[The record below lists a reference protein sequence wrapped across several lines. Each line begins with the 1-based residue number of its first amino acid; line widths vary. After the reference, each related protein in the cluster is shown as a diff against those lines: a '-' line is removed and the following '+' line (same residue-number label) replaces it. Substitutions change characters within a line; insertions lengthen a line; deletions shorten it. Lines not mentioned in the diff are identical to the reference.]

1 MSEIIPLLLI
11 ITSTV
16 TFIASAVL
24 MFYNQKIGLP
34 IGEWVIFIFISFVIS
49 ASQIAMQLNPNL
61 VINPSFLLIT
71 ISIAIFAL
79 VVKSFW
85 ELFTEYSF

>member
-1 MSEIIPLLLI
+1 MSTTIQLILI
-11 ITSTV
+11 ITSIV

-24 MFYNQKIGLP
+24 LFYNKKVGLP
-34 IGEWVIFIFISFVIS
+34 IGEWVIFLFISFIIS
-49 ASQIAMQLNPNL
+49 VSQIIIQFNPDLNLDP
-61 VINPSFLLIT
+61 VFLLIV

-79 VVKSFW
+79 VVKNFW